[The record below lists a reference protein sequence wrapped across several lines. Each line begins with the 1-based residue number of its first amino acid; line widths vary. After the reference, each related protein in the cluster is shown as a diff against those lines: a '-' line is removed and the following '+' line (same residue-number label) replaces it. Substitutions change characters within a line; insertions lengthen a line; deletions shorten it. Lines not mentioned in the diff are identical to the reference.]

1 MAENNTQSRKWLLTI
16 NNPSEHGL
24 NHAAIC
30 EILEKFKKLD
40 YWCMCDEEGD
50 ECSTLHTHIFIF
62 RQNPIRFSAIKNKF
76 PTAHIDQCR
85 GLSSENRAYVLKDGE
100 KYNKSEDGHYNYTD
114 STGKTHQGTNYSN
127 TFEEFGEM
135 PEERQGERTDMSKL
149 SGAVFLSGRMFP
161 LPAVISLT
169 RKLILVHI

>member
-24 NHAAIC
+24 NHAAIR

-100 KYNKSEDGHYNYTD
+100 KYN
-114 STGKTHQGTNYSN
+114 
-127 TFEEFGEM
+127 
-135 PEERQGERTDMSKL
+135 
-149 SGAVFLSGRMFP
+149 
-161 LPAVISLT
+161 
-169 RKLILVHI
+169 

>member
-1 MAENNTQSRKWLLTI
+1 MAENDTQSRKWLLTI
-16 NNPSEHGL
+16 NNPSAHGL
-24 NHAAIC
+24 NHAAIR
-30 EILEKFKKLD
+30 EILKKFKKLD

-76 PTAHIDQCR
+76 PTAHVDQCR

-114 STGKTHQGTNYSN
+114 STGKTHQG
-127 TFEEFGEM
+127 
-135 PEERQGERTDMSKL
+135 RRD
-149 SGAVFLSGRMFP
+149 SGSP
-161 LPAVISLT
+161 
-169 RKLILVHI
+169 

>member
-85 GLSSENRAYVLKDGE
+85 GL
-100 KYNKSEDGHYNYTD
+100 
-114 STGKTHQGTNYSN
+114 
-127 TFEEFGEM
+127 
-135 PEERQGERTDMSKL
+135 RTAPMY
-149 SGAVFLSGRMFP
+149 
-161 LPAVISLT
+161 
-169 RKLILVHI
+169 